1 MMGNRSESF
10 TKTKRLWLSVVL
22 VLAVVL
28 ASLALVTATAQ
39 AGSFGD
45 TPPKA
50 VLMKGA
56 TVLQTGRAGSSCWT
70 SYDEGSGNWVSLCVD
85 TIYTFP
91 HADDLLRAGTKLHIR
106 LNKPQR
112 PESFVVTAY
121 EGFDREQMVPIGEGR
136 RLATNLRR
144 VERDGKTVGWDVFF
158 RVNQPDRHYYLAPGG
173 TWKRVPGTHI
183 SYGDGTWFF
192 HVKTR

>member
-1 MMGNRSESF
+1 M
-10 TKTKRLWLSVVL
+10 KTKRSWLLVVL

-28 ASLALVTATAQ
+28 ATLALVTATAQ
-39 AGSFGD
+39 AGSFED

-56 TVLQTGRAGSSCWT
+56 TVLQTGRTGSSCWT
-70 SYDEGSGNWVSLCVD
+70 SYEEGSGNWVGLCVD
-85 TIYTFP
+85 KIYTFP
-91 HADDLLRAGTKLHIR
+91 HAGDLLRAGTKMHIR
-106 LNKPQR
+106 LNKSQQ
-112 PESFVVTAY
+112 PESFVITAY
-121 EGFDREQMVPIGEGR
+121 EGFDREQMGPIGEGR

-158 RVNQPDRHYYLAPGG
+158 RVNQPDRHYYLTTGG